1 MKDITMLKSE
11 LSRFQKQILGELRPY
26 LVDTKSFL
34 DAKEWFYDSPNIFVY
49 NQNSK
54 LYISSEDS
62 GKDYISY
69 LEKNN
74 SFKYLPNNEIKILPH
89 EEFEVDLKC
98 DVLGDVSI
106 WLMLVEYSSQEK
118 IKVHTIPVNK
128 KIKVRTSE
136 NTRKIR
142 LALRVSGS
150 GIGIIEDIRIERS
163 KEQIMQP
170 QVITKKGTKK
180 ETPKR
185 ISDIKMA
192 CILDEFSMTCFE
204 QEVNLITFNK
214 GNWQEILSENIPDVL
229 FVESAWRGNYGTWE
243 NMIARYNNQDKS
255 PLINLLNWCKQN
267 SIPTVFWNKE
277 DPIHFDRFID
287 TAKLFDYIYT
297 TDANMIENYQKASGH
312 KNVFSLPFS
321 AEPNF
326 HNPIKIQ
333 ERRNEK
339 ICFAGSFYANRHEER
354 KRDMENILDIAA
366 KFGLDIFDR
375 NYEKNAKG
383 TTHFSFPERFN
394 ENIVGSLKYDE
405 IDKAYKGYKFML
417 NVNSVKYSPT
427 MFSRR
432 VFEGLASGTP
442 IISSY
447 SEGVKKIF
455 KDIVLISENQQEL
468 ESNINKLMN
477 DEGYYRQKS
486 LEGIREVY
494 LHHTYK
500 HRIQYIFKNMGID
513 ISLNPKKVTVMS
525 IVKSKEEFFYILD
538 QFKEQTWKE
547 KELVVFVEI
556 FDGYIDLLNEY
567 NKDDQISTYVLSYM
581 NEYSRL
587 SEVIKN
593 EYVAYLNP
601 MNFYGENYLLD
612 LMIATDYSPA
622 DIIGKSSIYSYDRK
636 KKTTKELNKNK
647 EYEYVSDLAM
657 DASVMNMKVFSGENV
672 FSILD
677 RMRNSETTSSYFK
690 KGFRLLSVDKYN
702 FLKNGLNAESK
713 AQNKLQK

>member
-1 MKDITMLKSE
+1 
-11 LSRFQKQILGELRPY
+11 
-26 LVDTKSFL
+26 
-34 DAKEWFYDSPNIFVY
+34 
-49 NQNSK
+49 
-54 LYISSEDS
+54 
-62 GKDYISY
+62 
-69 LEKNN
+69 
-74 SFKYLPNNEIKILPH
+74 
-89 EEFEVDLKC
+89 
-98 DVLGDVSI
+98 
-106 WLMLVEYSSQEK
+106 
-118 IKVHTIPVNK
+118 
-128 KIKVRTSE
+128 
-136 NTRKIR
+136 
-142 LALRVSGS
+142 
-150 GIGIIEDIRIERS
+150 
-163 KEQIMQP
+163 
-170 QVITKKGTKK
+170 
-180 ETPKR
+180 
-185 ISDIKMA
+185 
-192 CILDEFSMTCFE
+192 
-204 QEVNLITFNK
+204 
-214 GNWQEILSENIPDVL
+214 
-229 FVESAWRGNYGTWE
+229 
-243 NMIARYNNQDKS
+243 
-255 PLINLLNWCKQN
+255 
-267 SIPTVFWNKE
+267 
-277 DPIHFDRFID
+277 
-287 TAKLFDYIYT
+287 
-297 TDANMIENYQKASGH
+297 
-312 KNVFSLPFS
+312 
-321 AEPNF
+321 
-326 HNPIKIQ
+326 
-333 ERRNEK
+333 
-339 ICFAGSFYANRHEER
+339 
-354 KRDMENILDIAA
+354 
-366 KFGLDIFDR
+366 
-375 NYEKNAKG
+375 
-383 TTHFSFPERFN
+383 
-394 ENIVGSLKYDE
+394 
-405 IDKAYKGYKFML
+405 
-417 NVNSVKYSPT
+417 
-427 MFSRR
+427 
-432 VFEGLASGTP
+432 
-442 IISSY
+442 
-447 SEGVKKIF
+447 
-455 KDIVLISENQQEL
+455 
-468 ESNINKLMN
+468 MN